1 MEKKDTKEFAAPRP
15 DQLTRSNSTLEEFRA
30 LPLTEKALTLAQTQS
45 MLFSNLVVRTVSA
58 FLRKPSV

>member
-1 MEKKDTKEFAAPRP
+1 MEKKDTKELAAPRP
-15 DQLTRSNSTLEEFRA
+15 DQLAARSTLDEFRS

-58 FLRKPSV
+58 FFRKPTP